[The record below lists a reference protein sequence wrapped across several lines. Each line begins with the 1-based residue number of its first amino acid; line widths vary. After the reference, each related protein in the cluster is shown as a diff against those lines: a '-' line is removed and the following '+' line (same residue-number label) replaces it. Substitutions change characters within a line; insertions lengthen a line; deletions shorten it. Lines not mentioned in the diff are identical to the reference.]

1 MEACTGEECEVMLL
15 VEERRLTVEM
25 QVGRGGTERE
35 RCEESD
41 TKHDERRDPSRPMPR
56 LARRHVKYV

>member
-1 MEACTGEECEVMLL
+1 MLL